1 MSNTESQEKGSSSE
15 DKDLFNP
22 KNVTEHAETRY
33 ERFIE
38 HIEQPGWNNTCNWG
52 WWRIS
57 KIPIPWDSEEKKEN
71 TTTVKKIRFEVIP
84 GEAQNNWEVTDGI
97 TKFAKKYFEKYVSDK
112 ELKNSMTLNS
122 PVLRNVSKAKTMDE
136 YFVKLLEHQ
145 KEEGD
150 CPGQYFQENTVKN
163 TNDYRSPKQSVV
175 HSGGVTGRSFQE
187 IWWWQDVTIYW
198 SNRTAN
204 STSIRFCVLQQ
215 TYECIDW
222 RENRKSEGHEHSK
235 TRSLLSKTIP
245 KNFLAGQFR
254 STWQLQLRQRKSLRK
269 YIGRIVGITV
279 TKRSF

>member
-122 PVLRNVSKAKTMDE
+122 PVPRNVPKAKIMDE

-145 KEEGD
+145 KKKKGIALD
-150 CPGQYFQENTVKN
+150 NTFK
-163 TNDYRSPKQSVV
+163 KIQSK
-175 HSGGVTGRSFQE
+175 
-187 IWWWQDVTIYW
+187 ILTI
-198 SNRTAN
+198 
-204 STSIRFCVLQQ
+204 I
-215 TYECIDW
+215 
-222 RENRKSEGHEHSK
+222 GP
-235 TRSLLSKTIP
+235 LSKVWYTVEES
-245 KNFLAGQFR
+245 LAGVSKKFDGDKMLQYIDQTVLLIRQAFDSVFYSR
-254 STWQLQLRQRKSLRK
+254 RMNVLTGVKTEKVKVMSTLKPGLSSQRRFQRTFWQVSSEAHGS
-269 YIGRIVGITV
+269 Y
-279 TKRSF
+279 S